1 MRMDRRSRVL
11 VAFGFLVRCPILP
24 GAEAGESVRITVEA
38 DAPGQPIA
46 PTMHGLFFE
55 DINYA
60 ADGGLY
66 AELVENRSFEHGDPK
81 HAWVEAARGKA
92 RGSMTIETEAPLNAS
107 NTRFLRLEVADP
119 GEGGY
124 GVANAGF
131 DGIALREGDRYRFS
145 LYARVGAGEPGSLR
159 ALLEDGA
166 GQPLAEETIRGITAS
181 WSKLE
186 ATFTSR
192 RTVTDARLLVLA
204 TRASRMDIDMVS
216 LFPEKTFKGR
226 RNGLRADLAQAL
238 ADMKPGFLR
247 FPGGC
252 IVEGR
257 DLANAYRWKDTIGDV
272 AERKQNAN
280 LWQNNRSPQYYQT
293 YGLGFFEFFQLCEDI
308 GTEPLPVIN
317 CGMSCQARRGPH
329 VPLDELGPWVE
340 DALDLIEFANG
351 PATSEWGARRAA
363 MGHPAPFLLKVLA
376 VGNEQWREAYFD
388 RYVVFHREIRAKY
401 PDIQIISSTGPA
413 PNDGSYEFAWRK
425 FRGGTPADI
434 VDEHYYVPPRWLLEN
449 GDRYDSY
456 DPKGPKVFVGEF
468 AAHDGGRRNN
478 LRSALAEAA
487 YMTSLWRNSD
497 VVVMASYAPLFG
509 KVGRDQWRPN
519 LIWFDNT
526 RVALTPS
533 YHAQAQFAR
542 NRPDVVLPIEVEAP
556 SLHAR
561 PSGRIGVGT
570 WNTQAEYKDVKVT
583 GADGKVL
590 FESDFSKG
598 MEGWKTAGG
607 DWSVEEGALRQKGN
621 GTNIRALAG
630 DPSWTDY
637 TLTLKARK
645 IRGEEGF
652 LILFHT
658 ADIDNP
664 VWWNIGGWRNVEHSL
679 QGEGMTERHVRGSVE
694 TNRWYDIR
702 LELRGAGIK
711 AYLDGELIHE
721 AERKPVPAVYATAGR
736 DVRAG
741 ELVLQMVNP
750 QAEARKATI
759 KLGGFAV
766 GPTKARVTTLAGAGP
781 AAENTLENP
790 GAVAP
795 RESEVTIVAP
805 ELEYTLEPYSLTTLR
820 IRTN

>member
-1 MRMDRRSRVL
+1 MRVDRRFRVL
-11 VAFGFLVRCPILP
+11 VVLCFSLGCSIVLC
-24 GAEAGESVRITVEA
+24 AGEPVRITVDVA
-38 DAPGQPIA
+38 APGQRMA

-66 AELVENRSFEHGDPK
+66 AELVENRSFEHRDPK

-92 RGSMTIETEAPLNAS
+92 SGSMAVAREAPLNAA
-107 NTRFLRLEVADP
+107 NTHFLRLEVSDP

-124 GVANAGF
+124 GVANGGF
-131 DGIALREGDRYRFS
+131 DGIALREGDRYRLS
-145 LYARVGAGEPGSLR
+145 LHARVGPGGSGSLKV
-159 ALLEDGA
+159 LLEDGA
-166 GQPLAEETIRGITAS
+166 GGRVVEEAIQGITAS
-181 WSKLE
+181 WSKYE
-186 ATFTSR
+186 ATLTSPK
-192 RTVTDARLLVLA
+192 TVTDARLLVLS
-204 TRASRMDIDMVS
+204 TRPGRMDLDMVS
-216 LFPEKTFKGR
+216 LLPEKTFKGR
-226 RNGLRADLAQAL
+226 RNGLRADIAQAL

-257 DLANAYRWKDTIGDV
+257 DLGNAYRWKDTVGDV

-280 LWQNNRSPQYYQT
+280 LWQNNRSPQYHQT
-293 YGLGFFEFFQLCEDI
+293 YGLGFFEFFQLSEDI
-308 GTEPLPVIN
+308 GAEPLPVIN
-317 CGMSCQARRGPH
+317 CGMSCQARRGSH
-329 VPLDELGPWVE
+329 VPLAEIGPWVK

-351 PATSEWGARRAA
+351 PVTSEWGARRAA
-363 MGHPAPFLLKVLA
+363 MGHPEPFHLKYLA

-388 RYVVFHREIRAKY
+388 RYVVFQREIKSKY
-401 PDIQIISSTGPA
+401 PDIQIISSSGPA

-434 VDEHYYVPPRWLLEN
+434 VDEHYYVPPPWLLEN

-456 DPKGPKVFVGEF
+456 DPGGPKVFVGEF

-497 VVVMASYAPLFG
+497 VVVMASYAPLLA

-526 RVALTPS
+526 RVVLTPS
-533 YHAQAQFAR
+533 YHAQVQFAK
-542 NRPDVVLPIEVEAP
+542 NRPDVVLPTEVQSPAVHP
-556 SLHAR
+556 R
-561 PSGRIGVGT
+561 PSGMIGVGT
-570 WNTQAEYKDVKVT
+570 WNTQAEYKDIRVVDA
-583 GADGKVL
+583 GGKVL

-607 DWSVEEGALRQKGN
+607 DWSVEDGALRQGGN

-658 ADIDNP
+658 ADIENP

-679 QGEGMTERHVRGSVE
+679 QGEGVTERHVRGAVE
-694 TNRWYDIR
+694 ANRWYDIR
-702 LELRGAGIK
+702 LELRDAGIK
-711 AYLDGELIHE
+711 AYLDGQLIHE
-721 AERKPVPAVYATAGR
+721 DERKPVPAVYAAAGR
-736 DVRAG
+736 DARAG
-741 ELVLQMVNP
+741 EVVLQMVNP
-750 QAEARKATI
+750 QSQAHRAAIQLRG
-759 KLGGFAV
+759 LGNDSR
-766 GPTKARVTTLAGAGP
+766 KARVTTLAGAGP
-781 AAENTLENP
+781 GAENTLENP
-790 GAVAP
+790 GAVTP
-795 RESEVTIVAP
+795 RQSDFDGIAP
-805 ELEYTLEPYSLTTLR
+805 EFEYTLEPYSLTTLR
-820 IRTN
+820 VRTN